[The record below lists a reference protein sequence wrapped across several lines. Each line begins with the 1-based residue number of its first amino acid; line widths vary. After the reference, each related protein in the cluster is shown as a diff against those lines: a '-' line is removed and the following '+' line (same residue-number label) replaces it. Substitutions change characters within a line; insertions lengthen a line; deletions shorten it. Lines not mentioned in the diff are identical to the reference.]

1 MRLNSPKNPKNRI
14 KKDLSPEAKGL
25 AISLVTNSVLLMFLY
40 YGAMAINVPLISM
53 IVTGAYMLV
62 FGGFLVAY
70 IAYNRAFS
78 RKNVTADML
87 PDDWSDEKKQAYI
100 DDGIERIRKSR
111 WMLSVIIPFLVT
123 FIADSLYLFVW
134 TGFLEKF
141 FS

>member
-1 MRLNSPKNPKNRI
+1 MRLKRPNRENRI
-14 KKDLSPEAKGL
+14 KKDISPESKRL
-25 AISLVTNSVLLMFLY
+25 AISLIINSLLVMLVY

-53 IVTGAYMLV
+53 LVTFAYMLI

-70 IAYNRAFS
+70 VAYNRAFT

-87 PDDWSDEKKQAYI
+87 PDDWSDEKKQSYI
-100 DDGIERIRKSR
+100 ENGAERMRKSR

-123 FIADSLYLFVW
+123 FIADTLYLFVW

>member
-1 MRLNSPKNPKNRI
+1 MRLKRPNRENRI
-14 KKDLSPEAKGL
+14 KKDISPESKRL
-25 AISLVTNSVLLMFLY
+25 AISLITNSLLVMLVY

-53 IVTGAYMLV
+53 LVTFAYMLI

-70 IAYNRAFS
+70 VAYNRAFT

-87 PDDWSDEKKQAYI
+87 PDDWSDEKKQSYI
-100 DDGIERIRKSR
+100 ENGAERMHKSR
-111 WMLSVIIPFLVT
+111 WMLSVIISFLVT
-123 FIADSLYLFVW
+123 FIADTLYLFVW